1 MESETNTTVLMWR
14 GILSKDTEENER
26 GVFFLWMSDEQFNMS
41 TGGFGGIAENIAC
54 QCKFY

>member
-26 GVFFLWMSDEQFNMS
+26 GVYFLWMNE
-41 TGGFGGIAENIAC
+41 G
-54 QCKFY
+54 